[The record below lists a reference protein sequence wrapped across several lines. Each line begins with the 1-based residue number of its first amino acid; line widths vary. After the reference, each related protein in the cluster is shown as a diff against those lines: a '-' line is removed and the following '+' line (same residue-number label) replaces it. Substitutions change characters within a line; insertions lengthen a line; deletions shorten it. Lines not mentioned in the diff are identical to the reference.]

1 MQLNCNFDTNRVT
14 TKYSQLDTTMTGQD
28 PKRFQSQRMPTLTLL
43 AIIIYFGVG
52 YPLVNKFWPNSD
64 TGLWVLIVIGLVGGY
79 LFKRRQRQRDQ
90 GV

>member
-1 MQLNCNFDTNRVT
+1 
-14 TKYSQLDTTMTGQD
+14 MTDQD
-28 PKRFQSQRMPTLTLL
+28 SKRFQIQRMPTLTLL

-64 TGLWVLIVIGLVGGY
+64 TGLWILIVIGLVGGY
-79 LFKRRQRQRDQ
+79 LFKKRQRRRDQ

>member
-1 MQLNCNFDTNRVT
+1 
-14 TKYSQLDTTMTGQD
+14 MTDLD
-28 PKRFQSQRMPTLTLL
+28 PKRFQSQRMPILTLV

-64 TGLWVLIVIGLVGGY
+64 TGLWVLIVVGLVGGY
-79 LFKRRQRQRDQ
+79 LFKRRQRRRDQ